1 MASKILIVD
10 DEPFNLDLL
19 EQELTEYDYIIARAV
34 DGVDAL
40 AKVAGF
46 GPDVMLLD
54 AMMPK
59 MSGLEVLRKLRASE
73 QHKALPVILVTAMAS
88 QADKIAGLEAG
99 VDDYITKPFDAFEL
113 LARVR
118 AMLRMKA
125 LHDQLDAWNRT
136 LTATVQQQVAE
147 IERMNRLKRY
157 LAPQIAATILADAV
171 DLFQTHRREITIVFL
186 DLRGFT
192 AFSDDAEPEEVM
204 DFLRDYHSEMGQ
216 LVFQFEGTLERF
228 MGDGMVVIFND
239 PLPCEQHVHRAAT
252 MALAMRDR
260 VKALRAAWL
269 RKGFDLDLGVGLATG
284 YATLGTLG
292 FAGCMDYGTVGKLP
306 NLAARLCAEA
316 KGGQILTDQKTM
328 SHLDDR
334 FEAEVLPQLQLK
346 GISRPV
352 MAFNIVGA
360 K

>member
-19 EQELTEYDYIIARAV
+19 EQELAEYGYIIARAV
-34 DGVDAL
+34 NGVDAL
-40 AKVAGF
+40 EQAARF
-46 GPDVMLLD
+46 DPDLILLD
-54 AMMPK
+54 YMMPK
-59 MSGLEVLRKLRASE
+59 MSGIEVLRELWASD
-73 QHKALPVILVTAMAS
+73 QHKAIPVILVTAQAS

-99 VDDYITKPFDAFEL
+99 ADDYVTKQFDAFEL

-118 AMLRMKA
+118 AMLRIKA

-136 LTATVQQQVAE
+136 LAKTVQQQMAE
-147 IERMNRLKRY
+147 IEGMNRLKRY
-157 LAPQIAATILADAV
+157 LAPQIAAAILADAV
-171 DLFQTHRREITIVFL
+171 DLLQTHRREITIVFL

-192 AFSDDAEPEEVM
+192 ALSDDAEPEEVL
-204 DFLRDYHSEMGQ
+204 DFLRDYHREMGQ

-269 RKGFDLDLGVGLATG
+269 RKGLEQF
-284 YATLGTLG
+284 
-292 FAGCMDYGTVGKLP
+292 
-306 NLAARLCAEA
+306 
-316 KGGQILTDQKTM
+316 
-328 SHLDDR
+328 S
-334 FEAEVLPQLQLK
+334 
-346 GISRPV
+346 
-352 MAFNIVGA
+352 
-360 K
+360 